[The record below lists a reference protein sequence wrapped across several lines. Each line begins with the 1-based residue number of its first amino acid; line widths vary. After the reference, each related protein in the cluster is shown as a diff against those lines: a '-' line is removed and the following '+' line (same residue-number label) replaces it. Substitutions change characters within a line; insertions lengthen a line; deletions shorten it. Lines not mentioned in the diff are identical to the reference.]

1 VASRLIRAGL
11 LTALFDG
18 TFSSVL
24 SAVFYGSTVA
34 RLFQGVAATA
44 FGAGA
49 FGGGNKLTLV
59 GVLMHV
65 TVAFTWSAIFLIAY
79 EQSAW
84 LRRVT
89 TSPFGVFKVA
99 IVYGP
104 LIWVVM
110 SMVVIATLSGRAPAI
125 TVRWW
130 IQFFGHMFFV
140 GLPIVSM
147 IVDRRPTR

>member
-1 VASRLIRAGL
+1 MAARLIRAAL
-11 LTALFDG
+11 LTALIDG
-18 TFSSVL
+18 LFSSVL

-49 FGGGNKLTLV
+49 FGGGARLTLV
-59 GVLMHV
+59 GVVMHV
-65 TVAFTWSAIFLIAY
+65 TVAFTWSAIFLVAY

-84 LRRVT
+84 LRRIAGA
-89 TSPFGVFKVA
+89 PFGVFKVA

-110 SMVVIATLSGRAPAI
+110 SMVVIAALTGRTPAI

-130 IQFFGHMFFV
+130 IQFFGHAFFV

-147 IVDRRPTR
+147 IVDRRRAR